1 MKKKNKKGRTKI
13 SAGSVCL
20 SSARPPYSPFGPA
33 PPPFFLSV
41 LCALVQRSVINLA
54 ATHTFTHTSHRTER
68 EFLKNRRNIELPLT
82 DNVDR
87 HTNLNRVFIYIGDFL
102 SVVTEKKVIKKM
114 YLTKKWKI

>member
-1 MKKKNKKGRTKI
+1 MKKNTKKGRTKI

-20 SSARPPYSPFGPA
+20 SSTRPPYSPFGPA

-54 ATHTFTHTSHRTER
+54 ATHTSTHTSHRTER

-87 HTNLNRVFIYIGDFL
+87 HANPNRVFIYLGDFL
-102 SVVTEKKVIKKM
+102 SVLTEKKVKKIKYILLINK
-114 YLTKKWKI
+114 